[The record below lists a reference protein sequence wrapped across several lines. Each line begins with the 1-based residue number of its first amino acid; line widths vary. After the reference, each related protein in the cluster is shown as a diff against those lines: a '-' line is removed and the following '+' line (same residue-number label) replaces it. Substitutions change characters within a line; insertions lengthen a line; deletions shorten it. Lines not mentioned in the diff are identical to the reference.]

1 MARPTGGRAAIQ
13 HEDWLN
19 LTAPEPPWFTLPVV
33 KRAFPNGLDRV
44 ADETR
49 AEHKIRWSAAHE
61 APDRTDY
68 LDWLLRDAL
77 GWGQAYK
84 TGSDLSDDLASGVA
98 SHGVTIAPSGVYTSE
113 TAAPV
118 AFDFGFDSGDDE
130 PPPPPEPAVL
140 VFVLPPG
147 TSPFSS
153 PQGDNWS
160 ATHVQRAALACR
172 HFGVP
177 LAVVSDGDYLTL
189 VHARPDIP
197 TGWGTWRASEFASEP
212 ILLDSFFSM
221 LGARRFIGA
230 TPGDTPKALLAESV
244 DSQADVTD
252 QLGTQ
257 VRQAVELLVNAIS
270 RANLERNGAL
280 LEGVGPH
287 EVYEA
292 AVTVMMRLVFLLR
305 AEESD
310 LLPVDDPDYQRLY
323 AIRMLRED
331 LERERQETPEALETR
346 STAWHRL
353 LATARALHSGVQH
366 HRGTHRFKMPAYGG
380 ALFDPDRFPFLEG
393 RARGSD
399 WHSDAGTPIQVTD
412 LDVLAVLDALLTLQF
427 RAASGVTDTRRLSY
441 RQVEVEQIGHIY
453 ERLLDHDALVADQ
466 VVLGCKGKT
475 GDEPEIALSELEA
488 RQIDGDEALL
498 DFLTDKKGTGYVGT
512 RNQVKKWLAEPV
524 DRDTR
529 AGLLIACQSD
539 ETLVRRIE
547 PFANLLRVDLR
558 DRPIVFLA
566 RAVYVTET
574 GKNRDSGTAYTT
586 RGLAEEL
593 VEHALAPLCYHPGP
607 AQTADESRW
616 RIRPSSEIL
625 DLKVCDPAVGS
636 GAILVAACRYLGER
650 LVEAWRAEGDPRTE
664 ELATAADD
672 PTRLE
677 VVVEA
682 RRLVAER
689 CCYGVDRNPMAVE
702 MAKLSMWLTTVA
714 YLPNTK
720 PFSFLDHAIKCG
732 DSLLGIWDF
741 DQLRNLH
748 FDPAAGRDRTLSF
761 AGFADGR
768 DAISR
773 LQDLLDE
780 ALDLRTKVQQLPSNS
795 STDID
800 RKAELN
806 RTSEQKLAV
815 LGAIA
820 DLLSGA
826 ALATAGDRDSSRR
839 LTEVSD
845 TDLDFIGELLVAVDT
860 AGEANLLERV
870 HQRARQRLDAN
881 KPAAAP
887 SRRPL
892 HWPIAFPEVFIR
904 TTLLQMDQRSRLS
917 QHRFD
922 AMAGNPPFIGGKKIS
937 GAVGTDYRNHL
948 VKWIANGVTGNADL
962 VSYFFLNATKLAN
975 SLGYLATNTIAQ
987 GETSEVG
994 LTQIVD
1000 ARWSIHRAISS
1011 YGWPGQSS
1019 LEIAKCWIT
1028 ASEWSSHSN
1037 LDDRVVDN
1045 IDEMLYPTSRSGW
1058 RKRPLIHYADFSTKG
1073 SIIGGSG
1080 FTMSPE
1086 DAQVHISNNPHNA
1099 DVLFPY
1105 LGGEDLN
1112 QIPTQQAPRWVINF
1126 FDWPESQARQY
1137 PDLFRIIEE
1146 VVKPQRYTNNRPSI
1160 RRYWW
1165 RYTELQ
1171 PRLYRTIAN
1180 LKRVLAITVTSKT
1193 VMPVFVPNGQVFSH
1207 ALVIFAYDD
1216 YFHLGILSS
1225 GLHSRWAIR
1234 HASSLKT
1241 DTRYTPQ
1248 TCFETFVQPSHSEAV
1263 SDVARN
1269 MDEFRRDLM
1278 VNEWIGLTT
1287 LYNRIHDPT
1296 NQDRPIRQMRALHR
1310 DLDHAVQEAYGWN
1323 DLDLD
1328 HGFHN
1333 VRGAGVRYTFAPE
1346 TADEI
1351 LDRLLELNRDRYQ
1364 AEVAEGLHRNRAS
1377 APRTELGGLFATP
1390 EEPPEDTTN
1399 PNPEGLA

>member
-84 TGSDLSDDLASGVA
+84 TGSGLPDDLASGVA
-98 SHGVTIAPSGVYTSE
+98 SHGVTITPSGVYTPE

-118 AFDFGFDSGDDE
+118 GFSFDSNDDE
-130 PPPPPEPAVL
+130 APPAPEPAVL

-177 LAVVSDGDYLTL
+177 LALVTDGDYLTL

-212 ILLDSFFSM
+212 VLIDSLFSM

-230 TPGDTPKALLAESV
+230 TPGDTPQALLAESV

-257 VRQAVELLVNAIS
+257 VRLAVELLVNAIS
-270 RANLERNGAL
+270 RANLERNSAL

-380 ALFDPDRFPFLEG
+380 TLFDPDRFPFLEG
-393 RARGSD
+393 RARGSY
-399 WHSDAGTPIQVTD
+399 WRSDAGTPIQVTD
-412 LDVLAVLDALLTLQF
+412 LDVLAVLDALLTLRF
-427 RAASGVTDTRRLSY
+427 RSASGVTDTRRLSY

-453 ERLLDHDALVADQ
+453 ERLLDHDALVADR
-466 VVLGCKGKT
+466 VVLGGKGKT

-488 RQIDGDEALL
+488 KQIDGDEALL

-512 RNQVKKWLAEPV
+512 RNQVRKWLADPV

-539 ETLVRRIE
+539 KTLVRRIE

-607 AQTADESRW
+607 AQTADESQW

-714 YLPNTK
+714 K
-720 PFSFLDHAIKCG
+720 DQPFSFLDHAIKCG

-748 FDPAAGRDRTLSF
+748 FDPAAGRDRNLSF
-761 AGFADGR
+761 AGFTDGR
-768 DAISR
+768 HAIIR
-773 LQDLLDE
+773 LQELLDE
-780 ALDLRTKVQQLPSNS
+780 ALALRTQVQQLPSHS
-795 STDID
+795 LTDID

-806 RTSEQKLAV
+806 RSSEYKLAV

-826 ALATAGDRDSSRR
+826 ALSAAVENDPVGR
-839 LTEVSD
+839 LTEISD
-845 TDLDFIGELLVAVDT
+845 TDLDIIGELLT
-860 AGEANLLERV
+860 ALNTADEANVLERV
-870 HQRARQRLDAN
+870 HQRAQQRLDRA
-881 KPAAAP
+881 KPVAAP
-887 SRRPL
+887 SRRPM
-892 HWPIAFPEVFIR
+892 HYPIAFPEVFAQTDR
-904 TTLLQMDQRSRLS
+904 QVG
-917 QHRFD
+917 RFD
-922 AMAGNPPFIGGKKIS
+922 AIVGNPPFIGGQKIT
-937 GAVGTDYRNHL
+937 GTAGTDYRGHL
-948 VKWIANGVTGNADL
+948 VTWIADSVRGSADL
-962 VSYFFLNATKLAN
+962 VAYFFLSAAKLAR
-975 SLGYLATNTIAQ
+975 SFGYLATNSIAQ
-987 GETSEVG
+987 GWTSKVG
-994 LTQIVD
+994 LSRLVD
-1000 ARWSIHRAISS
+1000 ASWIIYRAVSS
-1011 YGWPGQSS
+1011 VGWPGQSS
-1019 LEIAKCWIT
+1019 LEIAKCWIS
-1028 ASEWSSHSN
+1028 ANEWYGLLV
-1037 LDDRVVDN
+1037 LDSRVVN
-1045 IDEMLYPTSRSGW
+1045 GIDEMLYPISRSGW
-1058 RKRPLIHYADFSTKG
+1058 RKKRLVCNANQSFQG
-1073 SIIGGSG
+1073 SIVLGDG
-1080 FTMSPE
+1080 FIMTPE
-1086 DAQVHISNNPHNA
+1086 AAQALIDRDQRNA

-1112 QIPTQQAPRWVINF
+1112 QSPTQSAPRWIINF
-1126 FDWPESQARQY
+1126 FDWPEERVRQF
-1137 PDLFRIIEE
+1137 PDCFAIVEE
-1146 VVKPQRYTNNRPSI
+1146 KVKPQRSRNNMQTLREL
-1160 RRYWW
+1160 WW
-1165 RYTELQ
+1165 RYCAHRPQLHKAITYLQ
-1171 PRLYRTIAN
+1171 
-1180 LKRVLAITVTSKT
+1180 RVLAISCVSKT
-1193 VMPVFVPNGQVFSH
+1193 VMPVFVSIGQVFSH

-1216 YFHLGILSS
+1216 DFHLGVLSS
-1225 GLHSRWAIR
+1225 GFHFRWVVR
-1234 HASSLKT
+1234 HASSMRT
-1241 DTRYTPQ
+1241 DTRYTPSDV
-1248 TCFETFVQPSHSEAV
+1248 FETFVQPPYSDAV
-1263 SDVARN
+1263 NDTARD
-1269 MDEFRRDLM
+1269 MDEFRRQFM
-1278 VNEWIGLTT
+1278 VSEQIGLTT

-1296 NQDRPIRQMRALHR
+1296 NQDQPIRQMRALHR
-1310 DLDHAVQEAYGWN
+1310 DLDYAVQDAYGWD

-1333 VRGAGVRYTFAPE
+1333 VRGAGVRYTFAPK

-1364 AEVAEGLHRNRAS
+1364 AEAAEGLHRNRAS

-1390 EEPPEDTTN
+1390 EDTTN
-1399 PNPEGLA
+1399 PNPEELDLG

>member
-1 MARPTGGRAAIQ
+1 MAAQ

-33 KRAFPNGLDRV
+33 KRAFPQGLEV
-44 ADETR
+44 TSEEER
-49 AEHKIRWSAAHE
+49 AEHKIRWSEAQGAA
-61 APDRTDY
+61 DRTDY
-68 LDWLLRDAL
+68 VDWLLRDAL
-77 GWGQAYK
+77 GWDRDYM
-84 TGSDLSDDLASGVA
+84 TGAEQPDDLASGVA
-98 SHGVTIAPSGVYTSE
+98 SHDATVTPSGAYLP
-113 TAAPV
+113 AAPAPV
-118 AFDFGFDSGDDE
+118 GFDFE
-130 PPPPPEPAVL
+130 PDGEDPSPPEPRAL
-140 VFVLPPG
+140 VFVLSAG
-147 TSPFSS
+147 TSPFAS

-172 HFGVP
+172 HLKVP
-177 LAVVSDGDYLTL
+177 LALVTDGDYLTL
-189 VHARPDIP
+189 VHARTDIP

-212 ILLDSFFSM
+212 VLLSSFISM

-230 TPGDTPKALLAESV
+230 TPGDTPEALLAESV

-270 RANLERNGAL
+270 RANLERSGAL

-323 AIRMLRED
+323 AVRMLRED

-393 RARGSD
+393 RARGSN

-412 LDVLAVLDALLTLQF
+412 LDVLAALDALLTLRF
-427 RAASGVTDTRRLSY
+427 RSASGVTDTRRLSY

-453 ERLLDHDALVADQ
+453 ERLLDHDAVVADQ

-488 RQIDGDEALL
+488 KQIDGDDALL
-498 DFLTDKKGTGYVGT
+498 DFLTDAKGTGYVGT
-512 RNQVKKWLAEPV
+512 RNQVKRWLAEPV

-529 AGLLIACQSD
+529 AGLLIAGQSD

-558 DRPIVFLA
+558 DRPIVFLNG
-566 RAVYVTET
+566 AVYVTET

-607 AQTADESRW
+607 AQTADTSQW

-625 DLKVCDPAVGS
+625 NLKVCDPAVGS

-714 YLPNTK
+714 K
-720 PFSFLDHAIKCG
+720 DQPFSFLDHAIKCG
-732 DSLLGIWDF
+732 DSLLGIWSF
-741 DQLRNLH
+741 DQIRHLH
-748 FDPAAGRDRTLSF
+748 FDPVAAGDRNLSF
-761 AGFADGR
+761 AGFTDGR
-768 DAISR
+768 HAIIR
-773 LQDLLDE
+773 LQELLDE
-780 ALDLRTKVQQLPSNS
+780 ALALRTQVQQLPSHS
-795 STDID
+795 LTDID

-806 RTSEQKLAV
+806 RSSEYKLAV

-826 ALATAGDRDSSRR
+826 ALSAAVENDPIGR
-839 LTEVSD
+839 LTEISD
-845 TDLDFIGELLVAVDT
+845 TDLDIIGELLTKLNT
-860 AGEANLLERV
+860 ANEANALERV
-870 HQRARQRLDAN
+870 HQRAQQRLDRA
-881 KPAAAP
+881 KPVAAP

-892 HWPIAFPEVFIR
+892 HWPIAFPEVFAR
-904 TTLLQMDQRSRLS
+904 ADRQVS
-917 QHRFD
+917 RFD
-922 AMAGNPPFIGGKKIS
+922 AMVGNPPFIGGQKIT
-937 GAVGTDYRNHL
+937 GTAGTNYRSHL
-948 VKWIANGVTGNADL
+948 VTWIADGKKGSADL
-962 VSYFFLNATKLAN
+962 VAYFFLSAARLAR
-975 SLGYLATNTIAQ
+975 SFGYLATNTIAQ
-987 GETSEVG
+987 GDTSRVG
-994 LTQIVD
+994 LSQLIDTGW
-1000 ARWSIHRAISS
+1000 RIHRAVSS
-1011 YGWPGQSS
+1011 VRWPGQTS
-1019 LEIAKCWIT
+1019 LEIAKCWIS
-1028 ASEWSSHSN
+1028 ANEWHGQSV
-1037 LDDRVVDN
+1037 LDGRIVN
-1045 IDEMLYPTSRSGW
+1045 GIDEMLYPMSRSGW
-1058 RKRPLIHYADFSTKG
+1058 RKKQLARYENQSFQG
-1073 SIIGGSG
+1073 SIVLGDG
-1080 FTMSPE
+1080 FIMTPE
-1086 DAQVHISNNPHNA
+1086 EAQVLIDKDPRNA
-1099 DVLFPY
+1099 DVLLPY

-1112 QIPTQQAPRWVINF
+1112 QQPTQSAPRWVINF
-1126 FDWPESQARQY
+1126 FDWPEQQARQY
-1137 PDLFRIIEE
+1137 YDCFRIVERL
-1146 VVKPQRYTNNRPSI
+1146 VRPQRLSNNMRS
-1160 RRYWW
+1160 RRDYWW
-1165 RYTELQ
+1165 RYGARSAALYDAITEQ
-1171 PRLYRTIAN
+1171 DRT
-1180 LKRVLAITVTSKT
+1180 LAISQVSKT
-1193 VMPVFVPNGQVFSH
+1193 VMPVFAPTGQVFS
-1207 ALVIFAYDD
+1207 VTTIVFAYDD
-1216 YFHLGILSS
+1216 DFHLGVLSS
-1225 GLHSRWAIR
+1225 GFHFRWVVR
-1234 HASSLKT
+1234 HASSMRT
-1241 DTRYTPQ
+1241 DTRYTPSDV
-1248 TCFETFVQPSHSEAV
+1248 FETFVQPPYSDAV
-1263 SDVARN
+1263 NGAARN
-1269 MDEFRRDLM
+1269 MDGFRRNLM
-1278 VNEWIGLTT
+1278 TSEWIGLTT

-1296 NQDRPIRQMRALHR
+1296 NQDQPIRQMRALHR

-1323 DLDLD
+1323 DLDLN
-1328 HGFHN
+1328 HGFHT

-1364 AEVAEGLHRNRAS
+1364 AEAAEGLHRNRAP
-1377 APRTELGGLFATP
+1377 APRTELGGLFAPSEDPPRTQPPPTP
-1390 EEPPEDTTN
+1390 KS
-1399 PNPEGLA
+1399 

>member
-68 LDWLLRDAL
+68 LDWLLRDAI

-98 SHGVTIAPSGVYTSE
+98 SHGVTIAPSGVYTPE

-118 AFDFGFDSGDDE
+118 GFGFDSDDDE
-130 PPPPPEPAVL
+130 APPPPEPAVL

-153 PQGDNWS
+153 PQSDNWS

-212 ILLDSFFSM
+212 VLIDSLFSM

-230 TPGDTPKALLAESV
+230 TPGDTPETLLAESV

-270 RANLERNGAL
+270 RANLERNSAL

-380 ALFDPDRFPFLEG
+380 TLFDPDRFPFLEG

-412 LDVLAVLDALLTLQF
+412 LDVLAVLDALLTLRF
-427 RAASGVTDTRRLSY
+427 RSASGVTDTRRLSY

-453 ERLLDHDALVADQ
+453 ERLLDHDAVTGDQ

-498 DFLTDKKGTGYVGT
+498 DFLTDRRGTGYVGT
-512 RNQVKKWLAEPV
+512 RNQVRRWLADPV

-558 DRPIVFLA
+558 GRPIVFLDG
-566 RAVYVTET
+566 AVYVTET

-607 AQTADESRW
+607 AQTADEAQW

-650 LVEAWRAEGDPRTE
+650 LVEAWRAEGDPRTD

-714 YLPNTK
+714 K
-720 PFSFLDHAIKCG
+720 DQPFSFLDHAIKCG
-732 DSLLGIWDF
+732 DSLLGIWNF
-741 DQLRNLH
+741 DQLRHLH
-748 FDPAAGRDRTLSF
+748 FDPAAGRDRNLSF
-761 AGFADGR
+761 AGFTDGR
-768 DAISR
+768 HAISR

-780 ALDLRTKVQQLPSNS
+780 ALALRTQVQQLPSHS
-795 STDID
+795 LTDID

-806 RTSEQKLAV
+806 RSSEQKLAV

-826 ALATAGDRDSSRR
+826 ALSAAVENDPVGR
-839 LTEVSD
+839 LTEISD
-845 TDLDFIGELLVAVDT
+845 TDLDIIGELLT
-860 AGEANLLERV
+860 ALNTADKANVLERV
-870 HQRARQRLDAN
+870 HQRAQQRLNEAR
-881 KPAAAP
+881 PAAAP

-892 HWPIAFPEVFIR
+892 HYPIAFPEVFA
-904 TTLLQMDQRSRLS
+904 QVDQQRG
-917 QHRFD
+917 HFN
-922 AMAGNPPFIGGKKIS
+922 AMVGNPPFIGGQKITR
-937 GAVGTDYRNHL
+937 AAGTNYRSHL
-948 VKWIANGVTGNADL
+948 VTWIANGKKGSADL
-962 VSYFFLNATKLAN
+962 VAYFFLSAARLAK
-975 SLGYLATNTIAQ
+975 SFGYLATNTIAQ
-987 GETSEVG
+987 GDTSEVG
-994 LTQIVD
+994 LSQLVD
-1000 ARWSIHRAISS
+1000 NNWNIHRAVSS
-1011 YGWPGQSS
+1011 VHWPGQTS
-1019 LEIAKCWIT
+1019 LEIAKCWISDG
-1028 ASEWSSHSN
+1028 AWHGYHI
-1037 LDDRVVDN
+1037 LDGRVVDG
-1045 IDEMLYPTSRSGW
+1045 IDEMLYPISRSRW
-1058 RKRPLIHYADFSTKG
+1058 RKQPLITYADKSFVG
-1073 SIIGGSG
+1073 SYVLGMG
-1080 FTMSPE
+1080 FIMTPE
-1086 DAQVHISNNPHNA
+1086 EAWSLIYKDARNA
-1099 DVLFPY
+1099 EVLFPY
-1105 LGGEDLN
+1105 LVGEDLN
-1112 QIPTQQAPRWVINF
+1112 QSPIQQASRWIINF
-1126 FDWPESQARQY
+1126 FDWSKDRACQY
-1137 PDLFRIIEE
+1137 SECFDI
-1146 VVKPQRYTNNRPSI
+1146 VKEKVKLQRTQNPVRE
-1160 RRYWW
+1160 RRDYWW
-1165 RYTELQ
+1165 RYAGRSTT
-1171 PRLYRTIAN
+1171 LYEAIDN
-1180 LKRVLAITVTSKT
+1180 FDRVLTIPQLSKT
-1193 VMPVFVPNGQVFSH
+1193 VMPVFVTTRKV
-1207 ALVIFAYDD
+1207 VIYS
-1216 YFHLGILSS
+1216 YNS
-1225 GLHSRWAIR
+1225 IR
-1234 HASSLKT
+1234 L
-1241 DTRYTPQ
+1241 
-1248 TCFETFVQPSHSEAV
+1248 
-1263 SDVARN
+1263 
-1269 MDEFRRDLM
+1269 
-1278 VNEWIGLTT
+1278 
-1287 LYNRIHDPT
+1287 
-1296 NQDRPIRQMRALHR
+1296 
-1310 DLDHAVQEAYGWN
+1310 
-1323 DLDLD
+1323 
-1328 HGFHN
+1328 
-1333 VRGAGVRYTFAPE
+1333 
-1346 TADEI
+1346 
-1351 LDRLLELNRDRYQ
+1351 
-1364 AEVAEGLHRNRAS
+1364 
-1377 APRTELGGLFATP
+1377 
-1390 EEPPEDTTN
+1390 
-1399 PNPEGLA
+1399 

>member
-1 MARPTGGRAAIQ
+1 MARPTGGRVAAQ

-33 KRAFPNGLDRV
+33 KRAFPQGLEV
-44 ADETR
+44 TSEEER
-49 AEHKIRWSAAHE
+49 AEHKIRWSEAQGAA
-61 APDRTDY
+61 DRTDY
-68 LDWLLRDAL
+68 VDWLLRDAL
-77 GWGQAYK
+77 GWDRDYI
-84 TGSDLSDDLASGVA
+84 TGAEQPDDLASGVA
-98 SHGVTIAPSGVYTSE
+98 SHDATVTPSGAYLP
-113 TAAPV
+113 AAPAPV
-118 AFDFGFDSGDDE
+118 GFDFE
-130 PPPPPEPAVL
+130 PDGEDPSPPEPRAL
-140 VFVLPPG
+140 VFVLSAG
-147 TSPFSS
+147 TSPFAS

-172 HFGVP
+172 HLKVP
-177 LAVVSDGDYLTL
+177 LALVTDGDYLTL

-212 ILLDSFFSM
+212 VLLSSFISM

-230 TPGDTPKALLAESV
+230 TPGDTPEALLAESV

-270 RANLERNGAL
+270 RANLERSGAL

-310 LLPVDDPDYQRLY
+310 LLPVDDSDYQRLY
-323 AIRMLRED
+323 AVRMLRED

-393 RARGSD
+393 RARGSN
-399 WHSDAGTPIQVTD
+399 WRSDAGTPIQVTD
-412 LDVLAVLDALLTLQF
+412 LDVLATLDALLTLRF
-427 RAASGVTDTRRLSY
+427 RSASGVTDTRRLSY

-453 ERLLDHDALVADQ
+453 ERLLDHDAVTADQ

-488 RQIDGDEALL
+488 RQIDGDDALL
-498 DFLTDKKGTGYVGT
+498 GFLTDKKGTGYVGT
-512 RNQVKKWLAEPV
+512 RNQVGKWLAEPV

-529 AGLLIACQSD
+529 AGLLIAGQSD

-558 DRPIVFLA
+558 GRPIVFLDG
-566 RAVYVTET
+566 AVYVTET

-607 AQTADESRW
+607 AQTADTSQW
-616 RIRPSSEIL
+616 KIRPSSEIL

-650 LVEAWRAEGDPRTE
+650 LVEAWRAEGDPRTD

-714 YLPNTK
+714 K
-720 PFSFLDHAIKCG
+720 DQPFSFLDHAIKCG
-732 DSLLGIWDF
+732 DSLLGIWNF
-741 DQLRNLH
+741 DQLRHLH
-748 FDPAAGRDRTLSF
+748 FDPAAGRDRNLSF
-761 AGFADGR
+761 AGFTDGR

-773 LQDLLDE
+773 LQELLDE
-780 ALDLRTKVQQLPSNS
+780 ALALRTQVQQLPSHS
-795 STDID
+795 LTDID

-806 RTSEQKLAV
+806 RSSEQRLAV
-815 LGAIA
+815 LEAIA

-826 ALATAGDRDSSRR
+826 ALSAAVENDPVGR
-839 LTEVSD
+839 LTEISD
-845 TDLDFIGELLVAVDT
+845 TDLDIIGELLT
-860 AGEANLLERV
+860 ALNTADEANVLERV
-870 HQRARQRLDAN
+870 HQRAQQRLDRA
-881 KPAAAP
+881 KPVAAL
-887 SRRPL
+887 SRRPM
-892 HWPIAFPEVFIR
+892 HYPIAFPEVFAQADR
-904 TTLLQMDQRSRLS
+904 QSG
-917 QHRFD
+917 RFD
-922 AMAGNPPFIGGKKIS
+922 TMVGNPPFIGGQKIT
-937 GAVGTDYRNHL
+937 GTAGTDYRGHL
-948 VKWIANGVTGNADL
+948 VTWIADSVRGSADL
-962 VSYFFLNATKLAN
+962 VAYFFLSAARLAR
-975 SLGYLATNTIAQ
+975 SFGYLATNTIAQ
-987 GETSEVG
+987 GDTSRVG
-994 LTQIVD
+994 LSQLID
-1000 ARWSIHRAISS
+1000 AGWRIHRAVSS
-1011 YGWPGQSS
+1011 VRWPGQTS
-1019 LEIAKCWIT
+1019 LEIAKCWIS
-1028 ASEWSSHSN
+1028 ANEWHGQSV
-1037 LDDRVVDN
+1037 LDGRIVN
-1045 IDEMLYPTSRSGW
+1045 RIDEMLYPISRSVW
-1058 RKRPLIHYADFSTKG
+1058 RKKRLACNENQSFQG
-1073 SIIGGSG
+1073 SIVWGDG
-1080 FTMSPE
+1080 FIISPE
-1086 DAQVHISNNPHNA
+1086 EAQALIDRDPRNA

-1112 QIPTQQAPRWVINF
+1112 RLPTQSAPRWVINF

-1137 PDLFRIIEE
+1137 HECFDIIEE
-1146 VVKPQRYTNNRPSI
+1146 RVRLQRSQQRDSGRSTSWWLFHRYRAALYDAII
-1160 RRYWW
+1160 R
-1165 RYTELQ
+1165 Q
-1171 PRLYRTIAN
+1171 DRT
-1180 LKRVLAITVTSKT
+1180 LAISQVSKT
-1193 VMPVFVPNGQVFSH
+1193 VMPIFIPTGQVFS
-1207 ALVIFAYDD
+1207 VTTIVFAYDD
-1216 YFHLGILSS
+1216 DFHLGVLSS
-1225 GLHSRWAIR
+1225 GFHFRWVVR
-1234 HASSLKT
+1234 HASSLET
-1241 DTRYTPQ
+1241 RTRYTPSDV
-1248 TCFETFVQPSHSEAV
+1248 FETFVQPPY
-1263 SDVARN
+1263 SDAINDAART
-1269 MDEFRRDLM
+1269 MDEFRRNLM
-1278 VNEWIGLTT
+1278 ISEWIGLTT

-1296 NQDRPIRQMRALHR
+1296 NQDQPIRQMRALHR

-1323 DLDLD
+1323 DLELN

-1333 VRGAGVRYTFAPE
+1333 VRGAGIRYTFAPE

-1364 AEVAEGLHRNRAS
+1364 AEAAEGLHRNRAP
-1377 APRTELGGLFATP
+1377 APRTELGGLFAPSEDPPRTQPPPTP
-1390 EEPPEDTTN
+1390 TPKS
-1399 PNPEGLA
+1399 

>member
-1 MARPTGGRAAIQ
+1 MARPTGGRAAAQ

-33 KRAFPNGLDRV
+33 KRAFPQGL
-44 ADETR
+44 ETTSEEER
-49 AEHKIRWSAAHE
+49 AEHKIRWSEAQGAA
-61 APDRTDY
+61 DRTDY
-68 LDWLLRDAL
+68 VDWLLRDAL
-77 GWGQAYK
+77 GWDRDYT
-84 TGSDLSDDLASGVA
+84 TGAEQPDDLASGVA
-98 SHGVTIAPSGVYTSE
+98 SHDATVTPSGAYLP
-113 TAAPV
+113 AAPTPV
-118 AFDFGFDSGDDE
+118 GFDFDGE
-130 PPPPPEPAVL
+130 PDGEDPSPPEPRVL
-140 VFVLPPG
+140 VFVLSAG
-147 TSPFSS
+147 TSPFAS

-172 HFGVP
+172 HLKVP
-177 LAVVSDGDYLTL
+177 LALVTDGDYLTL

-212 ILLDSFFSM
+212 VLLSSFISM
-221 LGARRFIGA
+221 LGARRFTGA
-230 TPGDTPKALLAESV
+230 TPGDTPEALLAESV

-270 RANLERNGAL
+270 RANLERTGAL

-323 AIRMLRED
+323 AVRMLRED

-393 RARGSD
+393 RARGSN
-399 WHSDAGTPIQVTD
+399 WRSDAGTPIQVTD
-412 LDVLAVLDALLTLQF
+412 LDVLAILEALLTLRF
-427 RAASGVTDTRRLSY
+427 RSASGVTDTRRLSY

-453 ERLLDHDALVADQ
+453 ERLLDHDAVTADQ

-498 DFLTDKKGTGYVGT
+498 DFLTDAKGVGYVGT
-512 RNQVKKWLAEPV
+512 RNQVRRWLAEPV

-529 AGLLIACQSD
+529 AGLLIAGQSD

-558 DRPIVFLA
+558 GRPIVFLA
-566 RAVYVTET
+566 GAVYVTET

-607 AQTADESRW
+607 AQTADTSRW

-650 LVEAWRAEGDPRTE
+650 LVEAWRAEGDPRTD

-702 MAKLSMWLTTVA
+702 MAKLSMWLTTMA
-714 YLPNTK
+714 YLPNAK

-748 FDPAAGRDRTLSF
+748 LDPAAGRDRNLSF
-761 AGFADGR
+761 AGFAEGR

-773 LQDLLDE
+773 LQDLLNE
-780 ALDLRTKVQQLPSNS
+780 ALKLRTQVQQLPSNS
-795 STDID
+795 LTDVD

-806 RTSEQKLAV
+806 RSSEGKLAV

-826 ALATAGDRDSSRR
+826 ALVTAEENDPIRR
-839 LTEVSD
+839 LTAVSD
-845 TDLDFIGELLVAVDT
+845 TDLDIIGELLT
-860 AGEANLLERV
+860 ALNTADEANVLERV
-870 HQRARQRLDAN
+870 HQRAQQRLNRA

-892 HWPIAFPEVFIR
+892 HYPIAFPEVFAQADRQIG
-904 TTLLQMDQRSRLS
+904 
-917 QHRFD
+917 RFD
-922 AMAGNPPFIGGKKIS
+922 AMVGNPPFIGGQKIT
-937 GAVGTDYRNHL
+937 GAAGTNYRSHL
-948 VKWIANGVTGNADL
+948 VTWIANSKKGSADL
-962 VSYFFLNATKLAN
+962 VAYFFLSAARLAK
-975 SLGYLATNTIAQ
+975 SFGYLATNTIAQ
-987 GETSEVG
+987 GDTSIVG
-994 LTQIVD
+994 LSQLID
-1000 ARWSIHRAISS
+1000 ASWRIHRANSS
-1011 YGWPGQSS
+1011 VRWPGSTS
-1019 LEIAKCWIT
+1019 LEIAKCWI
-1028 ASEWSSHSN
+1028 SSNEWQDQSV
-1037 LDDRVVDN
+1037 LDDRIVN
-1045 IDEMLYPTSRSGW
+1045 GIDEMLYPINRSGW
-1058 RKRPLIHYADFSTKG
+1058 RKQRLACNADQSFQG
-1073 SIIGGSG
+1073 SILLGNG
-1080 FTMSPE
+1080 FIITPDE
-1086 DAQVHISNNPHNA
+1086 AQTFINNNLHNA
-1099 DVLFPY
+1099 DILFPY
-1105 LGGEDLN
+1105 LGGEDLTKS
-1112 QIPTQQAPRWVINF
+1112 PTQTAHRWIINF
-1126 FDWPESQARQY
+1126 FNWPEEKARLY
-1137 PDLFRIIEE
+1137 PELFSIVERN
-1146 VVKPQRYTNNRPSI
+1146 VKPQRAQNPI
-1160 RRYWW
+1160 EDRRNYWW
-1165 RYTELQ
+1165 HYAS
-1171 PRLYRTIAN
+1171 PASKLYAKIRDFEHVIA
-1180 LKRVLAITVTSKT
+1180 LSQISKI
-1193 VMPVFVPNGQVFSH
+1193 VMPLFVKTGQVFSQR
-1207 ALVIFAYDD
+1207 LIVFAYNDA
-1216 YFHLGILSS
+1216 FHLGVLSS
-1225 GLHSRWAIR
+1225 GFHFRWVIR
-1234 HASSLKT
+1234 HSLSLV
-1241 DTRYTPQ
+1241 TRPVYTPSDV
-1248 TCFETFVQPSHSEAV
+1248 FRTFVQPPHSDAISDSCAV
-1263 SDVARN
+1263 LN
-1269 MDEFRRDLM
+1269 EFRRQLM
-1278 VNEWIGLTT
+1278 VNNQMGLTD
-1287 LYNRIHDPT
+1287 LYNRVYDATDHDR
-1296 NQDRPIRQMRALHR
+1296 DIRRMRALHR

-1323 DLDLD
+1323 DLELD

-1377 APRTELGGLFATP
+1377 APRTELGGLFAP
-1390 EEPPEDTTN
+1390 SEDPPEDTTT
-1399 PNPEGLA
+1399 PDPEGSV

>member
-1 MARPTGGRAAIQ
+1 MAALAGRRAAIQ

-49 AEHKIRWSAAHE
+49 AEHKIRWSVAHE

-77 GWGQAYK
+77 GWGQTYQ
-84 TGSDLSDDLASGVA
+84 TGSDLPDDLASGVA
-98 SHGVTIAPSGVYTSE
+98 SHGVTIAPSGVYTPE

-118 AFDFGFDSGDDE
+118 GFGFDSDDDE
-130 PPPPPEPAVL
+130 APPPPEPAVL

-153 PQGDNWS
+153 PQSDNWS

-212 ILLDSFFSM
+212 VLIDSLFSM
-221 LGARRFIGA
+221 LGARRFIRA
-230 TPGDTPKALLAESV
+230 TPGDTPETLLAESV

-270 RANLERNGAL
+270 RANLERNSAL

-310 LLPVDDPDYQRLY
+310 LLPVDDHDYQRLY

-366 HRGTHRFKMPAYGG
+366 HCGTHRFKMPAYGG

-399 WHSDAGTPIQVTD
+399 WRSDAGTPIQVTD
-412 LDVLAVLDALLTLQF
+412 LDVLAILDALLTLRF

-453 ERLLDHDALVADQ
+453 ERLLDHDAVVANQ

-498 DFLTDKKGTGYVGT
+498 DFLTDKKGTRYVGT

-547 PFANLLRVDLR
+547 PFANLLRLDLR
-558 DRPIVFLA
+558 DRPIVFLD

-607 AQTADESRW
+607 AQTADESQW

-682 RRLVAER
+682 RRLVAEH

-714 YLPNTK
+714 K
-720 PFSFLDHAIKCG
+720 DQPFSFLDHAIKCG
-732 DSLLGIWDF
+732 DSLLGIWNF

-748 FDPAAGRDRTLSF
+748 FDPSAGRDRTLSF

-780 ALDLRTKVQQLPSNS
+780 ALALRTQVQQLPSNS
-795 STDID
+795 LTDID

-806 RTSEQKLAV
+806 RSSEQKLAV

-826 ALATAGDRDSSRR
+826 ALTTAGESDPSRR

-845 TDLDFIGELLVAVDT
+845 TDLDIIGELLT
-860 AGEANLLERV
+860 ALVTANEANVLERM
-870 HQRARQRLDAN
+870 HQRAQQRLDRA
-881 KPAAAP
+881 KPVATP

-892 HWPIAFPEVFIR
+892 HYPIAFPEAFARADRQVG
-904 TTLLQMDQRSRLS
+904 
-917 QHRFD
+917 RFD
-922 AMAGNPPFIGGKKIS
+922 AIVGNPPFIGGQKIT
-937 GAVGTDYRNHL
+937 GTAGTDYRNHL
-948 VKWIANGVTGNADL
+948 VTWIAGNVRGSADL
-962 VSYFFLNATKLAN
+962 VAYFFLSAARLAR
-975 SLGYLATNTIAQ
+975 SFGYLATNTIAQ
-987 GETSEVG
+987 GDTSRVG
-994 LTQIVD
+994 LSQLIDTG
-1000 ARWSIHRAISS
+1000 WKIHRAVSS
-1011 YGWPGQSS
+1011 VRWPGSTS
-1019 LEIAKCWIT
+1019 LEIAKCWIS
-1028 ASEWSSHSN
+1028 ASEWHGQ
-1037 LDDRVVDN
+1037 LVIDGRVVN
-1045 IDEMLYPTSRSGW
+1045 GIDEMLYPISRSGW
-1058 RKRPLIHYADFSTKG
+1058 RKQRLACNADQSFQG
-1073 SIIGGSG
+1073 SIILGDG
-1080 FTMSPE
+1080 FILASE
-1086 DAQVHISNNPHNA
+1086 EASALIENNQHNN
-1099 DVLFPY
+1099 DILFPY
-1105 LGGEDLN
+1105 LVGKDLN
-1112 QIPTQQAPRWVINF
+1112 QSPTQEASRWVICF

-1137 PDLFRIIEE
+1137 HECFDIVEE
-1146 VVKPQRYTNNRPSI
+1146 RVRPQRSEQGDSGASNSWWLFHRYRAALYDAIAQQNRA
-1160 RRYWW
+1160 
-1165 RYTELQ
+1165 L
-1171 PRLYRTIAN
+1171 TISQ
-1180 LKRVLAITVTSKT
+1180 ISKA
-1193 VMPVFVPNGQVFSH
+1193 VMPAFVPIGQVFSQR
-1207 ALVIFAYDD
+1207 LIVFTYDD
-1216 YFHLGILSS
+1216 NFHFGILSS
-1225 GLHSRWAIR
+1225 NFHFRWVIR
-1234 HASSLKT
+1234 HASSLE
-1241 DTRYTPQ
+1241 TRPCYTPSDV
-1248 TCFETFVQPSHSEAV
+1248 FLTFVQPPHSDSISNTAH
-1263 SDVARN
+1263 DL
-1269 MDEFRRDLM
+1269 DEFRRSLM
-1278 VNEWIGLTT
+1278 INEQIGLTS
-1287 LYNRIHDPT
+1287 LYNRVHDST
-1296 NQDRPIRQMRALHR
+1296 DQDRDIRRMRALHR

-1323 DLDLD
+1323 DLDLN
-1328 HGFHN
+1328 HGFHT

-1364 AEVAEGLHRNRAS
+1364 AEVAEGLHRNRS
-1377 APRTELGGLFATP
+1377 LAPRTELGGLFAAP